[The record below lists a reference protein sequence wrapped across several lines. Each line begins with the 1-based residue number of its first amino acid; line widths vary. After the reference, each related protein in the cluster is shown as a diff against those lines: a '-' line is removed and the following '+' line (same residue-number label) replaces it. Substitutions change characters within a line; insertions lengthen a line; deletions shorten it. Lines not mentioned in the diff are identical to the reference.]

1 MANGRTH
8 DMVANAVIILG
19 GVAAFKALP
28 LATATVVTAGL
39 VIGKYA
45 NPDVRD
51 QPKVRNHA
59 EHLVD
64 RHFGCLIGA
73 LWTAYWLPLASRM
86 PRHRHPASHLPGF
99 ATIIACVY
107 MFWPLVAL
115 VGAFAPSYLL
125 VTLLIIAWTL
135 PGWILQD
142 FAHLVWDG
150 FGIRW

>member
-1 MANGRTH
+1 MADGRTH

-19 GVAAFKALP
+19 SVAAFRALP
-28 LATATVVTAGL
+28 LATATVVTVGL

-73 LWTAYWLPLASRM
+73 LWTAYWLPLASRI
-86 PRHRHPASHLPGF
+86 PHRHWASHF
-99 ATIIACVY
+99 AGPATFIACIY
-107 MFWPLVAL
+107 MFLPWALLVA
-115 VGAFAPSYLL
+115 VFAPSYLV